1 VNEKIDVRK
10 ESGDDEI
17 PLVADNHVPKTM
29 YLTPRYTYHSEE
41 YSAKSVGWLR
51 QGSKTT
57 LHYTIVD
64 RERRQERTHH
74 GYQIGSHYVHLAAK
88 HPQAKYVC

>member
-1 VNEKIDVRK
+1 MREESRDNEKPFITVY
-10 ESGDDEI
+10 
-17 PLVADNHVPKTM
+17 HVFKTM
-29 YLTPRYTYHSEE
+29 YLTPRDTNHSEE

-51 QGSKTT
+51 QSGKTT